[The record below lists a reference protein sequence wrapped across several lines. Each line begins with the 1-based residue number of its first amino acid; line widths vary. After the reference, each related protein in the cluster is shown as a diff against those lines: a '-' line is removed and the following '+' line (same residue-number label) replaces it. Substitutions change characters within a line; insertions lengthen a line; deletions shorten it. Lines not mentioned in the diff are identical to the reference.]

1 MAINFPNNPGSGEI
15 YTEGNK
21 SWQWLGNRWGAYN
34 IQNPEAFAFRNKI
47 INGNFDIW
55 QRGTNFSITNSGTYT
70 SDRWSIVYDGTG
82 ATRTVSRQSFSVG
95 QTDVPNNPDYFLR
108 WNQSVAGSG
117 ANFNVLRQPIEA
129 VKTLAGKQVVVTF
142 YAKAASTLDV
152 HVFFQH
158 YFGTG
163 GSPSSTINI
172 PGGTTINL
180 NTSWQKYSVVCDI
193 TNLSG
198 KSIGT
203 NNNDYL
209 VLNFNPSPINDNA
222 TFTFDIAQVQLE
234 EGSIATPFEHRPIGT
249 ELALCQR
256 YYQALRLFGAAV
268 RNPPG
273 GSSTGLGG
281 GSQTISPTMRAV
293 PTSPNFSTSPYF
305 AGTYRI
311 EGAISSIERNAIHFA
326 AASPGYHGYHVIILY
341 DLDAE
346 L

>member
-34 IQNPEAFAFRNKI
+34 VQNVEAFAFRNKI

-117 ANFNVLRQPIEA
+117 ANFNVLRQPIES

-152 HVFFQH
+152 HVFFQQ

-163 GSPSSTINI
+163 GSPSPTLNV

-203 NNNDYL
+203 NNNDFL
-209 VLNFNPSPINDNA
+209 ILNFNPSPINDNA
-222 TFTFDIAQVQLE
+222 TFTFDIAQVQVE
-234 EGSIATPFEHRPIGT
+234 EGLTATPFEQRPIGT
-249 ELALCQR
+249 ELSLCQR
-256 YYQALRLFGAAV
+256 YYQFENNRYHVFPAGPYSEASHDIRIT
-268 RNPPG
+268 P
-273 GSSTGLGG
+273 
-281 GSQTISPTMRAV
+281 MR
-293 PTSPNFSTSPYF
+293 TSPATTITILGSARLGSPLFSGTAEKLRFNADHDAATTS
-305 AGTYRI
+305 AGYVNYSWT
-311 EGAISSIERNAIHFA
+311 A
-326 AASPGYHGYHVIILY
+326 
-341 DLDAE
+341 DAE